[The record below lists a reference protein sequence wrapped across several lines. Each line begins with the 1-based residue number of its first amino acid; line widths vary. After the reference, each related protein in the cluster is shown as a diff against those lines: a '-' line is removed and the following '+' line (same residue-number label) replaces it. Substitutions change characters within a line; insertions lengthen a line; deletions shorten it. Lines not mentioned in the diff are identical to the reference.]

1 LDGLGFEETLG
12 LELGV
17 ELGAVLLVG
26 GEIVFGKNDGLAGEA
41 VAQGVEPD
49 PAFAFGDD
57 GTGRAGSVPAVDG
70 GSGFFSETER
80 GMRLDSWK
88 HLNCF

>member
-1 LDGLGFEETLG
+1 MDGLGFEEALG

-17 ELGAVLLVG
+17 ELGAVVFIG
-26 GEIVFGKNDGLAGEA
+26 GEIVFGQNDRLAGEA
-41 VAQGVEPD
+41 VAESVERD
-49 PAFAFGDD
+49 SAFAFGDD

-80 GMRLDSWK
+80 GMRLGSWK